1 MHKGE
6 SLLEK
11 KVKKYYSFYFT
22 GEELK
27 LRDAL
32 LFIQGYNHLSD
43 LLKELESTSSVLVC
57 LNMQTLL
64 YFYLVSYSRNLE
76 STVQI
81 HLPRE
86 LVFIDS

>member
-32 LFIQGYNHLSD
+32 LFIQVYNHLSD

-64 YFYLVSYSRNLE
+64 YFYLVFPILGILKVQCRFIFLGNWYS
-76 STVQI
+76 
-81 HLPRE
+81 
-86 LVFIDS
+86 